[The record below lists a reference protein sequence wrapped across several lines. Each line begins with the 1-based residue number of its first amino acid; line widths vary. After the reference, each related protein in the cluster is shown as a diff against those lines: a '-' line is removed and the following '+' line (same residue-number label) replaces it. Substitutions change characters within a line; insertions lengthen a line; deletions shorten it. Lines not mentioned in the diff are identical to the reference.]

1 MGDEGREGVASGSHA
16 EESPQPP
23 PAKKRRGMEEELR
36 RVAEIVIVLSAMA
49 EMRAG
54 KEPTAVERGLAAEA
68 RLWLTRACEEVRP
81 RDLFSS
87 EAVRVV
93 VEDLGLNPK
102 SDPTVALRP
111 PKMSIAERL
120 QHTMKKMEEPKEVE
134 VSAHS
139 SQQQSMGTVTI
150 SETKGPQRSLAGKTS
165 HLVSTVGGFPSSTA
179 VHVPTLAS
187 SISST
192 KQIPP
197 SEVQPVVVKSSF
209 GQDSPSTTA
218 HVEVHQRLDAR
229 INGPTYFTLVRSTA
243 VGNYLPEKASA
254 SGMSTSAA
262 LAAQSQASNSG
273 FNSEVNAIHT
283 SHQMMKNHDKKG
295 SVVHATHVNMAI
307 GNQLSQ
313 GLTFVQ
319 PTSYLSSHNEIAKN
333 VINLMQRKF
342 SDRPNLSPLSS
353 EYMTK
358 PLNCQVCKVI
368 ITDVESLL
376 VCDAC
381 EKGTHLKCLPASGT
395 KTIQKSDWHCQK
407 CLLASNGKPFPPKYG
422 RVTRNTV
429 AKATSGGRVSAL
441 LEKKGDNPESNFNNQ
456 KSKENEIFA
465 SSGVSQASNICST
478 HEETVRG
485 SKMTNEN
492 ETCESSSNLKN
503 SGGEMYSGTS
513 VTRLE
518 ENCGVAS
525 ATEGTQIGCSGLQ
538 ETNKNLPEV
547 GTEKSVPESQ
557 CVMDTHTEG
566 SMSSP
571 SKMQRYASASVPDV
585 MASESNYS
593 EQKQGTIV
601 NTASQSESAYGMQ
614 VTKDD
619 NAPTSIEVRENQTQ
633 ETNKQVADEMEDA
646 SKISE
651 TSPRQV
657 LEEGMNCEH
666 RSQAIYENN
675 LGNGSDVPSYSNTL
689 MEETHAFD
697 WVGDILEVIENR
709 TYYNSCCID
718 GVIVKLQDHILVSA
732 GSQNFYPAKLLSLW
746 EDKEKFS
753 KLATVNQ
760 YYLPRDL
767 QEIVSQPLT
776 PEKHE
781 VYASDKT
788 ITILATSIC
797 GLCDVL
803 SEEQFR
809 IEANRTVEDNDDG
822 KNLIYMCRWTVDVSK
837 GIFQSIALSL

>member
-1 MGDEGREGVASGSHA
+1 
-16 EESPQPP
+16 
-23 PAKKRRGMEEELR
+23 
-36 RVAEIVIVLSAMA
+36 
-49 EMRAG
+49 
-54 KEPTAVERGLAAEA
+54 
-68 RLWLTRACEEVRP
+68 
-81 RDLFSS
+81 
-87 EAVRVV
+87 
-93 VEDLGLNPK
+93 
-102 SDPTVALRP
+102 
-111 PKMSIAERL
+111 MSIAERL

-262 LAAQSQASNSG
+262 LAAQSQAN
-273 FNSEVNAIHT
+273 
-283 SHQMMKNHDKKG
+283 
-295 SVVHATHVNMAI
+295 
-307 GNQLSQ
+307 
-313 GLTFVQ
+313 
-319 PTSYLSSHNEIAKN
+319 
-333 VINLMQRKF
+333 
-342 SDRPNLSPLSS
+342 
-353 EYMTK
+353 
-358 PLNCQVCKVI
+358 
-368 ITDVESLL
+368 VESLL

-441 LEKKGDNPESNFNNQ
+441 LEKKVEEKCTLGHQLHAWRKIVGWHLLQ
-456 KSKENEIFA
+456 KEHKLDVLACKKLTKIYQKLVQRNLFPNLNELWI
-465 SSGVSQASNICST
+465 
-478 HEETVRG
+478 H
-485 SKMTNEN
+485 
-492 ETCESSSNLKN
+492 NL
-503 SGGEMYSGTS
+503 
-513 VTRLE
+513 R
-518 ENCGVAS
+518 
-525 ATEGTQIGCSGLQ
+525 
-538 ETNKNLPEV
+538 
-547 GTEKSVPESQ
+547 
-557 CVMDTHTEG
+557 
-566 SMSSP
+566 
-571 SKMQRYASASVPDV
+571 DV
-585 MASESNYS
+585 CHLHLRCKDMPLHLYP
-593 EQKQGTIV
+593 
-601 NTASQSESAYGMQ
+601 MLL
-614 VTKDD
+614 KDD

-697 WVGDILEVIENR
+697 WVGDILE
-709 TYYNSCCID
+709 
-718 GVIVKLQDHILVSA
+718 
-732 GSQNFYPAKLLSLW
+732 SLW

-837 GIFQSIALSL
+837 GSFNLSL